1 MKISHIISVRFF
13 LVSSSCFADLSVT
26 KNVTSRSFSVKHN
39 ADFRLLIGLQNI
51 FFSLIAIINATFH
64 EKHDDI
70 GYSSLIKPN
79 NNSY

>member
-1 MKISHIISVRFF
+1 VKISHIISVRFF

-51 FFSLIAIINATFH
+51 FL
-64 EKHDDI
+64 
-70 GYSSLIKPN
+70 
-79 NNSY
+79 